1 MMVLAR
7 PCLVCLPLFL
17 MMVACYPARRQVEG
31 ILGTAGQIM
40 DDRPDSAL
48 SLLRG
53 LDTVAI
59 NSRVDKAR
67 AALLHQMALDK
78 CYIDITSDSILS
90 PAIQWFI
97 RHGTADQKLQTWYY
111 RSVLARNAKDFDQQM
126 AYLIEAERYIEKAN
140 DPLMAGRLY
149 TAKYVNFLN
158 IYSLSDS
165 AIAAEKAV
173 AAFLQA
179 GDRTRY
185 HNAIINLANIYDILG
200 RDAEVQ
206 PLLDTLRSHWD
217 VLTIRQQRQTD
228 AITLASLENDPVRR
242 LSLLEEYLE
251 RVPDKEINWTVVAET
266 YLECHLPQKAEEA
279 IIQAPGFLK
288 DDVEAIAYYLVRSRV
303 MEALGRHE
311 EALEAYHRYSELA
324 EVKIK
329 RGLSSDSRFLLEKQA
344 GQEHL
349 EKDKKHIIGL
359 LFLIA
364 IIVCIAGYVINRYRQ
379 IIQIRKA
386 EAGLL
391 MNELEHNQELI
402 EKEKKSAREAKE
414 EASRLNALL
423 LNTESSRESDAWTV
437 ERIDLLNR
445 ITALYLTP
453 LGVSA
458 RRERIGNLLQAEDRT
473 QLSKDLD
480 QQFAYVHPEFHAFL
494 NQKRLTQRER
504 ICCILLCLGL
514 NGKDIASF
522 IGIKEWSCYNLFVT
536 IRSKLGLK
544 DVKINLSTELKE
556 KMHQYDKRRL

>member
-1 MMVLAR
+1 MMPQTMSCLAGIII
-7 PCLVCLPLFL
+7 LLF
-17 MMVACYPARRQVEG
+17 MVACHPARKQVDG
-31 ILGTAGQIM
+31 ILDTAELIM
-40 DDRPDSAL
+40 NDHPDSAL

-53 LDTVAI
+53 LDSVATS
-59 NSRVDKAR
+59 SRADKAR

-90 PAIQWFI
+90 PAIQWFT

-251 RVPDKEINWTVVAET
+251 RVPDKEINWTV
-266 YLECHLPQKAEEA
+266 
-279 IIQAPGFLK
+279 
-288 DDVEAIAYYLVRSRV
+288 
-303 MEALGRHE
+303 
-311 EALEAYHRYSELA
+311 
-324 EVKIK
+324 
-329 RGLSSDSRFLLEKQA
+329 
-344 GQEHL
+344 
-349 EKDKKHIIGL
+349 
-359 LFLIA
+359 
-364 IIVCIAGYVINRYRQ
+364 
-379 IIQIRKA
+379 
-386 EAGLL
+386 
-391 MNELEHNQELI
+391 
-402 EKEKKSAREAKE
+402 
-414 EASRLNALL
+414 
-423 LNTESSRESDAWTV
+423 
-437 ERIDLLNR
+437 
-445 ITALYLTP
+445 
-453 LGVSA
+453 
-458 RRERIGNLLQAEDRT
+458 
-473 QLSKDLD
+473 
-480 QQFAYVHPEFHAFL
+480 
-494 NQKRLTQRER
+494 
-504 ICCILLCLGL
+504 
-514 NGKDIASF
+514 
-522 IGIKEWSCYNLFVT
+522 
-536 IRSKLGLK
+536 
-544 DVKINLSTELKE
+544 
-556 KMHQYDKRRL
+556 

>member
-1 MMVLAR
+1 MMALTR
-7 PCLVCLPLFL
+7 SCLVSFLLFL

-31 ILGTAGQIM
+31 ILDAAGQIM

-111 RSVLARNAKDFDQQM
+111 RSVLARNAGDFDLQM
-126 AYLIEAERYIEKAN
+126 VYLVEGERYVEKAN
-140 DPLMAGRLY
+140 DPLIAGRLY
-149 TAKYVNFLN
+149 TAKRVNFLN
-158 IYSLSDS
+158 IFALDD
-165 AIAAEKAV
+165 AVIAAEKAV
-173 AAFLQA
+173 DAFEDA
-179 GDRTRY
+179 EDRPRFF
-185 HNAIINLANIYDILG
+185 NAIISLANLYNMLG
-200 RDAEVQ
+200 RDDEAK
-206 PLLDTLRSHWD
+206 PLLDTLCFHWQD
-217 VLTIRQQRQTD
+217 LSIRQQRQSFMV
-228 AITLASLENDPVRR
+228 ALASIHNDTIRR
-242 LSLLEEYLE
+242 LTLLEEYLNS
-251 RVPDKEINWTVVAET
+251 VPKQEINWNVVAET
-266 YLECHLPQKAEEA
+266 YLECSMLREAEEA
-279 IIQAPGFLK
+279 INVAPDYLK
-288 DDVEAIAYYLVRSRV
+288 DESEVIAYHLVRSKV
-303 MEALGRHE
+303 MDALDRHE

-504 ICCILLCLGL
+504 ICCILLCLDL

>member
-1 MMVLAR
+1 MMALTR
-7 PCLVCLPLFL
+7 SCLVSFLLFL

-111 RSVLARNAKDFDQQM
+111 RSVLARNAGDYDLQM
-126 AYLIEAERYIEKAN
+126 VYLVEGERYVEKAN
-140 DPLMAGRLY
+140 DPLIAGRLY

-158 IYSLSDS
+158 IYALDD
-165 AIAAEKAV
+165 AAVAAEKATD
-173 AAFLQA
+173 AFLAA
-179 GDRTRY
+179 GDRFRTY
-185 HNAIINLANIYDILG
+185 NAMINLANIYDILG
-200 RDAEVQ
+200 RDAEVR
-206 PLLDTLRSHWD
+206 PLIDTLRSHWD
-217 VLTIRQQRQTD
+217 VLSIRQQRQTD
-228 AITLASLENDPVRR
+228 AIDLASLENDPVRR

-279 IIQAPGFLK
+279 IIQATGFLK

-311 EALEAYHRYSELA
+311 EALEAYHRYSEMA

-329 RGLSSDSRFLLEKQA
+329 RGLSSDSRFLSEKQVA
-344 GQEHL
+344 QEHQQ
-349 EKDKKHIIGL
+349 KGKKKIAL
-359 LFLIA
+359 LLLLVVVMGSATVFLT
-364 IIVCIAGYVINRYRQ
+364 NRFRMN
-379 IIQIRKA
+379 IRIRKSEA
-386 EAGLL
+386 ELL
-391 MNELEHNQELI
+391 KKELEQGRTQI
-402 EKEKKSAREAKE
+402 EKEKQAAREAKE
-414 EASRLNALL
+414 ELLRLS
-423 LNTESSRESDAWTV
+423 EKDAWAT
-437 ERIDLLNR
+437 ERIDLLNK
-445 ITALYLTP
+445 ITARYLTP
-453 LGVSA
+453 LGENTRTESV
-458 RRERIGNLLQAEDRT
+458 GDLLQTGDRM
-473 QLSKDLD
+473 QLSKDID
-480 QQFAYVHPEFHAFL
+480 HQFAYVHPEFYSFL
-494 NQKRLTQRER
+494 NTKRLKERER

-514 NGKDIASF
+514 NGKDISSF
-522 IGIKEWSCYNLFVT
+522 LGIKEWSCYNLFVA
-536 IRSKLGLK
+536 IRGKLGLK
-544 DVKINLSTELKE
+544 DMNVNLSTFLKE
-556 KMHQYDKRRL
+556 KMHEFNKNRL